1 MPQGVELVS
10 GEVER
15 IGSPRARHIRVD
27 PGGVRNVGPAA
38 AADHRRGFEIVLRGL
53 TESAGGLRAIG
64 HRVVHG
70 GELFREAVKVD
81 DATLEAIRSLAPLAR
96 LHNPINVMGI
106 EVARRMFPGAEQ
118 VAVFDTAFHRTLPER
133 AYTYA
138 LPASARSLANL
149 RRFGFHGISYS
160 FVARRAAAFLGRP
173 AEELNLIAL
182 HLGSGSERRSD
193 PGREELD
200 TSMGMT
206 PLEGLVMGTASG
218 RPWPRDPLRLAR
230 NRARRSKKSA
240 PAGRGERSSGPRRLG
255 RHARSPPAR
264 RRGRGDGAAGRR
276 SEPIESR
283 NTSALRPTGASAA
296 STRSSSREEWGK
308 TTAKSAGEPGRNPA
322 VRNPV
327 DPVKMP
333 RRGAARRAS
342 GIGGDERR
350 RAGLIPTDEEAQ
362 IGVGDDGHAS
372 NENGSGDDERE
383 PALRR
388 RLRRLD
394 AYGGPPTTFRSARSI
409 SSTTLS
415 CGSRSP
421 STREAAPPRTLGHD
435 AAPQL
440 RLCPLNR
447 LIQKL
452 DLNAIYIAGP
462 GHGEPGVVANTYPEG
477 TYSEVYSRRSD
488 RATPKACDGSSG
500 SSRSRRHSER
510 RRAGNARVDP

>member
-1 MPQGVELVS
+1 MKILRAQFGSSSIKYRLLEMPQGVELVS

-15 IGSPRARHIRVD
+15 IVSPRARHIRVD

-182 HLGSGSERRSD
+182 HLGSGSSAAAIRE
-193 PGREELD
+193 GRCVD

-206 PLEGLVMGTASG
+206 PLEGLVMGT
-218 RPWPRDPLRLAR
+218 RPGDLDPAIPLRLAR
-230 NRARRSKKSA
+230 ESGATLEEVERQLEEESGLLGLAGSGDMRELLRRAGEGEATARLAVDLSAYRIKKYVGA
-240 PAGRGERSSGPRRLG
+240 YLAALG
-255 RHARSPPAR
+255 RVDAIVFTGGVGENNGEI
-264 RRGRGDGAAGRR
+264 RGRSLEGLQRFGIA
-276 SEPIESR
+276 
-283 NTSALRPTGASAA
+283 
-296 STRSSSREEWGK
+296 
-308 TTAKSAGEPGRNPA
+308 
-322 VRNPV
+322 V
-327 DPVKMP
+327 DPVK
-333 RRGAARRAS
+333 
-342 GIGGDERR
+342 
-350 RAGLIPTDEEAQ
+350 
-362 IGVGDDGHAS
+362 
-372 NENGSGDDERE
+372 N
-383 PALRR
+383 
-388 RLRRLD
+388 
-394 AYGGPPTTFRSARSI
+394 
-409 SSTTLS
+409 
-415 CGSRSP
+415 
-421 STREAAPPRTLGHD
+421 AAPG
-435 AAPQL
+435 
-440 RLCPLNR
+440 
-447 LIQKL
+447 
-452 DLNAIYIAGP
+452 G
-462 GHGEPGVVANTYPEG
+462 GERAVGLEG
-477 TYSEVYSRRSD
+477 M
-488 RATPKACDGSSG
+488 
-500 SSRSRRHSER
+500 
-510 RRAGNARVDP
+510 